1 MPLPRIAISLGDPF
15 GIGPEVVV
23 AALADP
29 SLRGSAQWVIH
40 GSSQPMLEAAEKRN
54 IEPWWHRVDC
64 DGERQEHGFSH
75 PAVLIDEPLPSS
87 GPSQPGPSDIG
98 GHFSKQWVE
107 RAVADTLRPSDHA
120 RHADAMVTAPIANS
134 SWRMAGSQGPGPTAL
149 LPQPAAVRQPSPS
162 STWTPGFHVRKP
174 LRVSGRRALPAAGHH
189 LFVRTAR
196 IKTACFSGRVRG
208 LSGFGC

>member
-54 IEPWWHRVDC
+54 IEPWWYRVDC

-107 RAVADTLRPSDHA
+107 RAVADTLPQRSCSARRCHGDRTDCQIKLENGGVPVARAHRVAGPSVSSKTT
-120 RHADAMVTAPIANS
+120 RH
-134 SWRMAGSQGPGPTAL
+134 G
-149 LPQPAAVRQPSPS
+149 VRGG
-162 STWTPGFHVRKP
+162 TTEDR
-174 LRVSGRRALPAAGHH
+174 AGHVPPA
-189 LFVRTAR
+189 F
-196 IKTACFSGRVRG
+196 GNG
-208 LSGFGC
+208 LRNPLYWTRA